1 MRRGVTK
8 EGRVIKRPCCEC
20 RGGVLGGGARQMA
33 EGHPTREA
41 EQLGGFMNQHPR
53 IISRGVCVPST
64 SGLPCIRQSG
74 FLLIPK
80 RPSGKGVQHRPL
92 GVGRGAWCG
101 QVPTEDTQSRVGK

>member
-41 EQLGGFMNQHPR
+41 EQLGG
-53 IISRGVCVPST
+53 S
-64 SGLPCIRQSG
+64 
-74 FLLIPK
+74 
-80 RPSGKGVQHRPL
+80 
-92 GVGRGAWCG
+92 
-101 QVPTEDTQSRVGK
+101 